1 MRWAAQYGLAPG
13 CVHRHPWFDDGHGSC
28 LPVLYGR
35 KLCAAWFFFRCLS
48 SASSLFISVQKPYG
62 TASSLIL
69 GVFDRHLHS
78 LSVCIKN
85 SVLLT
90 FIVAAL
96 AIHSSA
102 RHCVASPIYNQFTGA
117 FGLAVLTPVC
127 RLLSRT
133 YTFNTSK
140 LFIRSIASKSPTAA
154 SLP

>member
-1 MRWAAQYGLAPG
+1 M
-13 CVHRHPWFDDGHGSC
+13 
-28 LPVLYGR
+28 
-35 KLCAAWFFFRCLS
+35 
-48 SASSLFISVQKPYG
+48 QKPYG

-127 RLLSRT
+127 SNDAELIYRVCHLGLSEVEET
-133 YTFNTSK
+133 
-140 LFIRSIASKSPTAA
+140 
-154 SLP
+154 